1 MKQKIISVGT
11 FIGGVLAAQAATWYV
26 STNGNDGANNGT
38 GGWDQAY
45 ATISNAV
52 FQAQTNSGNVVLVSN
67 GMYQSGG
74 FVADNGTNMVTI
86 TNGITVRGFSGN
98 PADVIV
104 DGGGSNRCFRVNHN
118 QAMIADLTIRNGYVY
133 GPTYGGGG
141 MMLYAGL
148 VTNCAIVSNQAG
160 TTGSGYDGG
169 GMYVYPPA
177 VSSTCRV
184 EGCTIAFNKALK
196 YEGGGMTIM
205 GTAAGQNKIMV
216 VNCVITNN
224 EAKRNG
230 GGVYCVGGGVYAGNG
245 GTLSNCVI
253 AGNLATNT
261 GGTGGGVWI
270 SGMSILRN
278 CLVCQNRASAGN
290 GGGGY
295 LAAGVPQL
303 VSCTIVSNVSY
314 GIKCNTSVA
323 LTGMV
328 VNCVVYSNLNSDAI
342 SNYLVM
348 ATNCYFTNCCTLP
361 LPATGSGNLT
371 NAPQFK
377 DFAGGNYRL
386 AAGSLC
392 INAGTNE
399 TWMDTAADL
408 AGGPR
413 IRYGQVDIGCYEFF
427 LNLKV
432 NGVPINRMIKSI
444 NGVPISRIK
453 SINGVPVH

>member
-1 MKQKIISVGT
+1 MKQKIISVGM

-26 STNGNDGANNGT
+26 ATNGNDGANNGT

-74 FVADNGTNMVTI
+74 FVADNGTNMVNV

-98 PADVIV
+98 RDDVIV
-104 DGGGSNRCFRVNHN
+104 DGGGSNRCFRVSHN

-133 GPTYGGGG
+133 GPNSGGGG
-141 MMLYAGL
+141 MLLYAGV
-148 VTNCAIVSNQAG
+148 VTNCAIVTNQAR

-169 GMYVYPPA
+169 GIYVNPQAA
-177 VSSTCRV
+177 VSTCRV
-184 EGCTIAFNKALK
+184 EGCTIALNRSLWF
-196 YEGGGMTIM
+196 EGGGLILNGAISKNITVI
-205 GTAAGQNKIMV
+205 
-216 VNCVITNN
+216 NCVITNN
-224 EAKRNG
+224 RASRNGGGIFGGDGGVISNCVIVGNTANGVGGGVWMSGTTVIRNCLVRQNATDSSGNG
-230 GGVYCVGGGVYAGNG
+230 GGVY
-245 GTLSNCVI
+245 LS
-253 AGNLATNT
+253 
-261 GGTGGGVWI
+261 
-270 SGMSILRN
+270 SGLPRLEN
-278 CLVCQNRASAGN
+278 
-290 GGGGY
+290 
-295 LAAGVPQL
+295 
-303 VSCTIVSNVSY
+303 CTIVSNAAY
-314 GIKCNTSVA
+314 GICRSSSAA
-323 LTGMV
+323 LTGVV
-328 VNCVVYSNLNSDAI
+328 VNCVVYSNLNLGAV
-342 SNYLVM
+342 SNYNEG
-348 ATNCYFTNCCTLP
+348 ATLIFTNSCTFP